1 MSITKVSD
9 FSIADVSVSE
19 VKKNKAGG
27 EAAYLK
33 CNGNSI
39 ILQTDILKVVDNQD
53 NTVELDIEGSEF
65 SKLVTAFESITES
78 VFGEDEEEN
87 KIESNTLRPTISDNN
102 TIKLNVIEG
111 KTMMFDSK
119 KNNTDLLD
127 LDSNVQILV
136 QPAGIWSKNEEYGVS
151 FRLLQVK
158 VLEKEETLQ
167 EYAFVDDDNDYYD
180 VIPNDF

>member
-1 MSITKVSD
+1 
-9 FSIADVSVSE
+9 
-19 VKKNKAGG
+19 
-27 EAAYLK
+27 
-33 CNGNSI
+33 
-39 ILQTDILKVVDNQD
+39 
-53 NTVELDIEGSEF
+53 
-65 SKLVTAFESITES
+65 
-78 VFGEDEEEN
+78 
-87 KIESNTLRPTISDNN
+87 
-102 TIKLNVIEG
+102 
-111 KTMMFDSK
+111 MMFDSK

>member
-9 FSIADVSVSE
+9 FNVGNVSVSE

-27 EAAYLK
+27 KAAYLK
-33 CNGNSI
+33 YEGNSV
-39 ILQTDILKVVDNQD
+39 ILQTDIINVVNYQD
-53 NTVELDIEGSEF
+53 NAVELNIESSEF
-65 SKLVTAFESITES
+65 SKLVTAFESIAEN
-78 VFGEDEEEN
+78 VFGEDDDEN
-87 KIESNTLRPTISDNN
+87 KIENSSLRPCVSEDN
-102 TIKLNVIEG
+102 TIRLNVIEG

-119 KNNTDLLD
+119 KNNTDVLEEN
-127 LDSNVQILV
+127 SKVQILV
-136 QPAGIWSKNEEYGVS
+136 QPAGIWNKNNEYGVS

-158 VLEKEETLQ
+158 VLEKEESLQ